1 MQVNIAEFGNDLSH
15 YLKCVGMGEELLI
28 ISHGEVIARVL
39 PPLNEKEKARA
50 ELMKLRQKY
59 RIGDVISPIQQTN
72 FTDRN

>member
-1 MQVNIAEFGNDLSH
+1 MQKGASDMQVNLTEFGNDLVN

-50 ELMKLRQKY
+50 ELMKLRQKC
-59 RIGDVISPIQQTN
+59 RIGDVVSPI
-72 FTDRN
+72 R